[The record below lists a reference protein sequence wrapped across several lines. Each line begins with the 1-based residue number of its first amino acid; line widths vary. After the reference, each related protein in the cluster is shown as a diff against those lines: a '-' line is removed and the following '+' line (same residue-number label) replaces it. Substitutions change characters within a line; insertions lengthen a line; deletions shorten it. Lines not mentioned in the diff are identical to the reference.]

1 MKVLY
6 LGRDAFPEFRNAVVT
21 IGSFDGLHKAHRE
34 IIQQVCSLA
43 LSQKGHSVLITFDP
57 HPKSILDP
65 TSSSIKLLTTLE
77 EKIQLLSSTP
87 LDYLV
92 IVPFSFE
99 FSQLMP
105 EEFVEN
111 FLIRQFN
118 PSALVVGFD
127 HRFGLNSSGN
137 IGLLRQFEAEGRFK
151 LVVINKKKK
160 DK

>member
-1 MKVLY
+1 MI
-6 LGRDAFPEFRNAVVT
+6 F
-21 IGSFDGLHKAHRE
+21 
-34 IIQQVCSLA
+34 
-43 LSQKGHSVLITFDP
+43 
-57 HPKSILDP
+57 
-65 TSSSIKLLTTLE
+65 E
-77 EKIQLLSSTP
+77 EKIQLLSSTL

-151 LVVINKKKK
+151 LVVINKKEEGQVPVSSLIRQAIRSNNF
-160 DK
+160 DFVTQQLGRPYSIQER